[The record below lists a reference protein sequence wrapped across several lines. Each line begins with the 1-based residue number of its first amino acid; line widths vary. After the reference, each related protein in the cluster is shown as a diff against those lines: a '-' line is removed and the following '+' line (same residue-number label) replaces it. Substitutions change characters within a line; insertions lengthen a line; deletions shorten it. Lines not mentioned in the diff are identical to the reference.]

1 MWLKIGILGREKFY
15 VDYLIHYGNIVM
27 NDTVGAL
34 KLKDEV
40 IISKIYQLRGIQVL
54 LDFDLSE
61 LYGVETKQLKRAVK
75 RNLKRFPEDF
85 MFELTKEE
93 LRNWRCQNGTSNF
106 ATMGLRIPPY
116 AFTEHG
122 ILMIASV
129 LNNERA
135 IQINIQLVRIFNKL
149 RKMIFWNKDL
159 FIELERIKGQLVD
172 HDGKFSMIFDYLKKI
187 EESRLNHQKQS
198 NRKRIGY

>member
-1 MWLKIGILGREKFY
+1 
-15 VDYLIHYGNIVM
+15 M
-27 NDTVGAL
+27 NDNESL
-34 KLKDEV
+34 PKLKEEI
-40 IISKIYQLRGIQVL
+40 IISKIYQIRGIQVL

-93 LRNWRCQNGTSNF
+93 LQNWRCQIGTSNF
-106 ATMGLRIPPY
+106 VTMGLRIPPF

-149 RKMIFWNKDL
+149 RKMVFWNKDL
-159 FIELERIKGQLVD
+159 FMELEKIKGQLVD
-172 HDGKFSMIFDYLKKI
+172 HDGKFGMIYDYLKKF

-198 NRKRIGY
+198 TRKRIGY